1 MNFRGRVPGGTSF
14 FCVGKE
20 RGNLDLC
27 EQGPEKRR
35 SMKIIALLFLFL
47 LTAPFTQ
54 GQDSKEAHYSFQ
66 VEGLSNDTVYLANY
80 KGEKLFYYDTT
91 VADAKG
97 AFSFDL
103 SEQPKGGMYA
113 VILPGKKGPKTFQLL
128 IAEASF
134 SMKTTMKDPTGGVRI
149 ENSKENRVFYDYVHF
164 VRKKKKESRALQ
176 QKLKKAKDKA
186 KKKKYREQLSS
197 INKAVR
203 ERQKELVEENEGT
216 LAAKFLNMQRD
227 VQVPDSIE
235 KKSDSTNNRSHF
247 YYKTHF
253 FDRTDL
259 KDERLYRTPVF
270 AQKVKR
276 YFKKVIAQH
285 PDSIKKAADRVL
297 GQVEPESE
305 IYRHIVHFLTS
316 EFEQSKVMGMDE
328 VFVHMALNYY
338 NPEHVDWMDSSRIAE
353 LKDKAKRLQPTLI
366 GKTAPP
372 LILPDSTGSNYHD
385 LHAVDAPYKVLYFW
399 DPNCGHCKEATP
411 KLKKTYEKLKPKG
424 LEVFAV
430 GTPLKTGDWKD
441 YIRKKDLNWINVTDT
456 PDMNENPRQYL
467 QHTNIKSL
475 NFRKWYDI
483 YNTPKVYVLDRDNEI
498 IAKGM
503 GVEQLDE
510 FLSEKFKE
518 GQ

>member
-1 MNFRGRVPGGTSF
+1 MRFTT
-14 FCVGKE
+14 
-20 RGNLDLC
+20 
-27 EQGPEKRR
+27 
-35 SMKIIALLFLFL
+35 LLFLL
-47 LTAPFTQ
+47 LFTAPFTQ
-54 GQDSKEAHYSFQ
+54 GQNSKEAHYGFQ
-66 VEGLSNDTVYLANY
+66 IEGLSNDTVYLANY
-80 KGEKLFYYDTT
+80 KGENLFYYDTT
-91 VADAKG
+91 VADKAG
-97 AFSFDL
+97 AFAFAYA
-103 SEQPKGGMYA
+103 EEPKGGMYA
-113 VILPGKKGPKTFQLL
+113 VILPDQKGPKTFQLL
-128 IAEASF
+128 IAEPAF
-134 SMKTTMKDPTGGVRI
+134 SMRTTMENPSGDVRI
-149 ENSKENRVFYDYVHF
+149 ENSKENRIFYDYVHF

-176 QKLKKAKDKA
+176 QKLKKTKDQT
-186 KKKKYREQLSS
+186 KKKKLREQLSS
-197 INKAVR
+197 VNKAVSK
-203 ERQKELVEENEGT
+203 RQKKLVKENEGT
-216 LAAKFLNMQRD
+216 FAAKFLNMQRD

-235 KKSDSTNNRSHF
+235 DKSDSTKNPSHF

-253 FDRTDL
+253 FDNTDL

-297 GQVEPESE
+297 DQVEPGSE

-316 EFEQSKVMGMDE
+316 EYEQSKVMGMDE

-338 NPEHVDWMDSSRIAE
+338 DPEHVDWMDSTRIAE

-372 LILPDSTGSNYHD
+372 LVLPDSTGSNYHD
-385 LHAVDAPYKVLYFW
+385 LYAVDAPYKVLYFW

-411 KLKKTYEKLKPKG
+411 KLKKAYEKLKPKG
-424 LEVFAV
+424 VEVFAV
-430 GTPLKTGDWKD
+430 GTPLETGDWKD
-441 YIRKKDLNWINVTDT
+441 YIRKNDLDWINVTDT
-456 PDMNENPRQYL
+456 PEMNENPRQYL

-503 GVEQLDE
+503 GVDQLEE
-510 FLSEKFKE
+510 FLTEKVGE
-518 GQ
+518 DQ